1 MDFNNGRMEKDVVF
15 IDTSVFKANN
25 YFSATS
31 KINKLAELASKGR
44 ISIVLTSI
52 TKAEIIK
59 HLIRDIENARKSV
72 RKKDNEV
79 LRNIKGTDIY
89 FSTLDSLD
97 VEKTAIEMVNTFI
110 ERSGAY
116 VIGLEYCKDIDGI
129 FKKYF
134 KQEFPFSEKK
144 QKEFPDAF
152 ALTALEGYNRSRQ
165 YKVIVLSNDSD
176 MQNYESDELI
186 AVDYKKYISEKMSED
201 LDLTAL
207 YTELSGNYDRL
218 KEQLESEIEVYLDD
232 ESLYYDRIE
241 NGDIHYIYVN
251 DVRVDF
257 NADDVYICESNDET
271 IEFELEIRVDYKVGI
286 SYDDY
291 TNATYDNEDKEWY
304 GAEYTIEDFDETGN
318 TVVRMKFDKQS
329 KEIEIIEADYADLL

>member
-1 MDFNNGRMEKDVVF
+1 MNNVRMEKDVVF

-59 HLIRDIENARKSV
+59 HLMRDIENARKSV

-79 LRNIKGTDIY
+79 LRNIKGTDEY
-89 FSTLDSLD
+89 FSALDSLD
-97 VEKTAIEMVNTFI
+97 AEKTATEMVKTFI
-110 ERSGAY
+110 TRSGAY
-116 VIGLEYCKDIDGI
+116 VIGLDYCKDIDGI

-152 ALTALEGYNRSRQ
+152 ALAALEGYNRSRQ
-165 YKVIVLSNDSD
+165 FKMIVLSTDPD
-176 MQNYESDELI
+176 MQNYESEELL
-186 AVDYKKYISEKMSED
+186 AVDFKKYISDKMSED
-201 LDLTAL
+201 VDLSAL
-207 YTELSGNYDRL
+207 YKELSGNSDRL
-218 KEQLESEIEVYLDD
+218 KGKLESEIEEYLDD

-241 NGDIHYIYVN
+241 NGDIHYISVGE
-251 DVRVDF
+251 VRVGF
-257 NADDVYICESNDET
+257 NADDVYINESNDET
-271 IEFELEIRVDYKVGI
+271 IEFELEIHVDFKVGI
-286 SYDDY
+286 TYDDY

-304 GAEYTIEDFDETGN
+304 GAEYTSEDFIESGSTI
-318 TVVRMKFDKQS
+318 VCLKFDKKS
-329 KEIEIIEADYADLL
+329 KNIEIVEADYADLL

>member
-1 MDFNNGRMEKDVVF
+1 MEKDVVF

-59 HLIRDIENARKSV
+59 HLTKDIENARKSV

-79 LRNIKGTDIY
+79 LRNIKGTDDY
-89 FSTLDSLD
+89 FFALDNIEA
-97 VEKTAIEMVNTFI
+97 EKTAIEMVNTFVK
-110 ERSGAY
+110 RSGAY
-116 VIGLEYCKDIDGI
+116 VIGLEYCKDIEGI

-152 ALTALEGYNRSRQ
+152 ALAAIEGYNRSRQ
-165 YKVIVLSNDSD
+165 YKMVVLSTDPD
-176 MQNYESDELI
+176 MQNYESDKLY
-186 AVDYKKYISEKMSED
+186 AVDFKKYISEKMSED
-201 LDLTAL
+201 VDMSSL
-207 YTELSGNYDRL
+207 YEELSGNSDRL
-218 KEQLESEIEVYLDD
+218 KDKLESEILDYLDD
-232 ESLYYDRIE
+232 VSLYYDKIQ
-241 NGDIHYIYVN
+241 NGDIHYVSVY

-257 NADDVYICESNDET
+257 NADDVYINESNDET
-271 IEFELEIRVDYKVGI
+271 IEFELEIHVNYRVGI

-304 GAEYTIEDFDETGN
+304 GTEETLEDFDETGS
-318 TVVRMKFDKQS
+318 TVVCMKFDKQS
-329 KEIEIIEADYADLL
+329 KEIEITKADYADLL

>member
-1 MDFNNGRMEKDVVF
+1 MEKDVVF

-25 YFSATS
+25 YFSTTS

-59 HLIRDIENARKSV
+59 HLTRDIENARKSV

-79 LRNIKGTDIY
+79 LRNIMGTDEY
-89 FSTLDSLD
+89 FSVLDSLD
-97 VEKTAIEMVNTFI
+97 AEQTATEMVKKFI
-110 ERSGAY
+110 TRSGAY
-116 VIGLEYCKDIDGI
+116 VIGLEYCKDIEGI
-129 FKKYF
+129 FRKYF

-152 ALTALEGYNRSRQ
+152 ALAALEEYNRSSQ
-165 YKVIVLSNDSD
+165 FKMIVLSTDPD

-186 AVDYKKYISEKMSED
+186 AIDYKKYISDKMSED
-201 LDLTAL
+201 VDLSAL
-207 YTELSGNYDRL
+207 YSELSSNADRL
-218 KEQLESEIEVYLDD
+218 KEEMKSEIEEFLDD
-232 ESLYYDRIE
+232 ESLYYDRVE
-241 NGDIHYIYVN
+241 NGDIHYISIG

-257 NADDVYICESNDET
+257 NADEVYINESSDES
-271 IEFELEIRVDYKVGI
+271 IEFEMEIHVDYKVSI

-291 TNATYDNEDKEWY
+291 TNAIYDNEDKEWY
-304 GAEYTIEDFDETGN
+304 GDEFTTEDFIESGS
-318 TVVRMKFDKQS
+318 TVVNLKFDKQS
-329 KEIEIIEADYADLL
+329 KSIEIMEADYADLL

>member
-1 MDFNNGRMEKDVVF
+1 MEKDVVF

-59 HLIRDIENARKSV
+59 HLTKDIENARKSV

-79 LRNIKGTDIY
+79 LRNIKGTDDY
-89 FSTLDSLD
+89 FFALDNID
-97 VEKTAIEMVNTFI
+97 AEKTAIEMVNTFVK
-110 ERSGAY
+110 RSGAY
-116 VIGLEYCKDIDGI
+116 VIGLEYCKDIEGI

-152 ALTALEGYNRSRQ
+152 ALAALEGYNRSRQ
-165 YKVIVLSNDSD
+165 YKMVVLSTDPD
-176 MQNYESDELI
+176 MQNYESDELY
-186 AVDYKKYISEKMSED
+186 AVDFKKYISEKMSED
-201 LDLTAL
+201 VDLSSL
-207 YTELSGNYDRL
+207 YEELSGNSDRI
-218 KEQLESEIEVYLDD
+218 KDKLESEILDYLDD
-232 ESLYYDRIE
+232 VSLYYDKIQ
-241 NGDIHYIYVN
+241 NGDIHYVSVY

-257 NADDVYICESNDET
+257 NADDVYINESNDET
-271 IEFELEIRVDYKVGI
+271 IEFELEIHVNYRVGI

-304 GAEYTIEDFDETGN
+304 GTEDTHEDFEETGS
-318 TVVRMKFDKQS
+318 TVVCMKFDKQS
-329 KEIEIIEADYADLL
+329 KEIEITEADYADLL

>member
-1 MDFNNGRMEKDVVF
+1 MEKDVVF

-25 YFSATS
+25 YFSVTS

-52 TKAEIIK
+52 TTAEIIK
-59 HLIRDIENARKSV
+59 HLIKDLENARRSV

-79 LRNIKGTDIY
+79 LRNIKTTDKY

-97 VEKTAIEMVNTFI
+97 IEKTAIEMVNTFVK
-110 ERSGAY
+110 RSGAY
-116 VIGLEYCKDIDGI
+116 VIGLDYCKDIEGI

-152 ALTALEGYNRSRQ
+152 TLAALEGYNRSRH
-165 YKVIVLSNDSD
+165 YKIIVLSTDPD
-176 MQNYESDELI
+176 MQNYESDELF
-186 AVDYKKYISEKMSED
+186 AVDFKKYISEKMSED
-201 LDLTAL
+201 VDLSAL
-207 YTELSGNYDRL
+207 YTELSGNSDWL
-218 KEQLESEIEVYLDD
+218 KEQLESEIEEYLDD

-241 NGDIHYIYVN
+241 NGDIHYISVGE
-251 DVRVDF
+251 VRVDF
-257 NADDVYICESNDET
+257 NADDVYINESNNKT
-271 IEFELEIRVDYKVGI
+271 IDFELEIHVNYRIGI

-304 GAEYTIEDFDETGN
+304 GAEYTTEDFIESGSTI
-318 TVVRMKFDKQS
+318 VCMKFDKQS
-329 KEIEIIEADYADLL
+329 KVIEITEADYADLLLYG

>member
-1 MDFNNGRMEKDVVF
+1 MEKDVVF

-59 HLIRDIENARKSV
+59 HLTKDIENARKSV

-79 LRNIKGTDIY
+79 LRNIKGTDDY
-89 FSTLDSLD
+89 FFALDNIEA
-97 VEKTAIEMVNTFI
+97 EKTAIEMVNTFVK
-110 ERSGAY
+110 RSGAY
-116 VIGLEYCKDIDGI
+116 VIGLEYCKDIEGI

-152 ALTALEGYNRSRQ
+152 ALAAIEGYNRSRQ
-165 YKVIVLSNDSD
+165 YKMVVLSTDPD
-176 MQNYESDELI
+176 MQNYESDKLY
-186 AVDYKKYISEKMSED
+186 AVDFKKYISEKMSED
-201 LDLTAL
+201 VDMSSL
-207 YTELSGNYDRL
+207 YEELSGNSDRL
-218 KEQLESEIEVYLDD
+218 KDKLESEILDYLDD
-232 ESLYYDRIE
+232 VSLYYDKIQ
-241 NGDIHYIYVN
+241 NGDIHYVSVY

-257 NADDVYICESNDET
+257 NADDVYINESNDET
-271 IEFELEIRVDYKVGI
+271 IEFELEIHVNYRVGI

-304 GAEYTIEDFDETGN
+304 GTEDTHEDFDETGS
-318 TVVRMKFDKQS
+318 TVVCMKFDKQS
-329 KEIEIIEADYADLL
+329 KEIEITEADYADLL

>member
-1 MDFNNGRMEKDVVF
+1 MEKDVVF

-31 KINKLAELASKGR
+31 KIIKLAELASKGR

-59 HLIRDIENARKSV
+59 HLTKDIENARKSV

-79 LRNIKGTDIY
+79 LRNIKGTDDY
-89 FSTLDSLD
+89 FSALDNID
-97 VEKTAIEMVNTFI
+97 AEKTAIEMVNSFVK
-110 ERSGAY
+110 RSGAY
-116 VIGLEYCKDIDGI
+116 VIGLEYCKDIEDI

-152 ALTALEGYNRSRQ
+152 ALAALEGYNRSRQ
-165 YKVIVLSNDSD
+165 YKMVVLSTDPD
-176 MQNYESDELI
+176 MQNYESDELY
-186 AVDYKKYISEKMSED
+186 AEDFKKYISEEMSED
-201 LDLTAL
+201 VDLSSL
-207 YTELSGNYDRL
+207 YEELSGNSDRL
-218 KEQLESEIEVYLDD
+218 KDKLESEIVDYLDD
-232 ESLYYDRIE
+232 VSLYYDKIQ
-241 NGDIHYIYVN
+241 NGDIHYVSVY
-251 DVRVDF
+251 DVRVNF
-257 NADDVYICESNDET
+257 NADDVYINESNDET
-271 IEFELEIRVDYKVGI
+271 IEFELEIHVNYRVGI

-304 GAEYTIEDFDETGN
+304 GTEETHEDFDESGS
-318 TVVRMKFDKQS
+318 TVVCMKFDKQS
-329 KEIEIIEADYADLL
+329 KEIEITDADYADLL

>member
-1 MDFNNGRMEKDVVF
+1 MEKDVVF

-59 HLIRDIENARKSV
+59 HLTKDIENARKSV

-79 LRNIKGTDIY
+79 LRNIKGTDDY
-89 FSTLDSLD
+89 FFALDNID
-97 VEKTAIEMVNTFI
+97 AEKTAIEMVNTFVK
-110 ERSGAY
+110 RSGAY
-116 VIGLEYCKDIDGI
+116 VIGLEYCKDIEGI

-152 ALTALEGYNRSRQ
+152 ALAALEGYNRSRQ
-165 YKVIVLSNDSD
+165 YKMVVLSTDPD
-176 MQNYESDELI
+176 MQNYESDELY
-186 AVDYKKYISEKMSED
+186 AVDFKKYISEKMSED
-201 LDLTAL
+201 VDLSSL
-207 YTELSGNYDRL
+207 YEELSGNSDRI
-218 KEQLESEIEVYLDD
+218 KDKLESEILDYLDD
-232 ESLYYDRIE
+232 VSLYYDKIQ
-241 NGDIHYIYVN
+241 NGDIHYVSVY

-257 NADDVYICESNDET
+257 NADDVYINESNDET
-271 IEFELEIRVDYKVGI
+271 IEFELEIHVNYRVGI

-304 GAEYTIEDFDETGN
+304 GTEDTHEDFEETGS
-318 TVVRMKFDKQS
+318 TVVCMKFDKQS
-329 KEIEIIEADYADLL
+329 KEIEITEAVYADLL

>member
-1 MDFNNGRMEKDVVF
+1 MEKDVVF

-59 HLIRDIENARKSV
+59 HLTRDIENARKSV
-72 RKKDNEV
+72 RKKDNDV
-79 LRNIKGTDIY
+79 LRNIKGTDDY
-89 FSTLDSLD
+89 FSALDNID
-97 VEKTAIEMVNTFI
+97 AEKTAIEMVNAFVK
-110 ERSGAY
+110 RSGAY
-116 VIGLEYCKDIDGI
+116 VIGLEYCKDIEDI
-129 FKKYF
+129 FRRYF

-152 ALTALEGYNRSRQ
+152 ALAALEGYNRSRQ
-165 YKVIVLSNDSD
+165 YKMVVLSTDPD
-176 MQNYESDELI
+176 MQNYESDELY
-186 AVDYKKYISEKMSED
+186 AVDFKKYISEKMSED
-201 LDLTAL
+201 VDLSSL
-207 YTELSGNYDRL
+207 YEELSGNSDRL
-218 KEQLESEIEVYLDD
+218 KDKLESEILDYLDD
-232 ESLYYDRIE
+232 MSLYYDKIQ
-241 NGDIHYIYVN
+241 NGDIHYVSVY

-257 NADDVYICESNDET
+257 NADDVYINESNDET
-271 IEFELEIRVDYKVGI
+271 IEFELEIHVNYRVGI

-304 GAEYTIEDFDETGN
+304 GTEDTHEDFDESGS
-318 TVVRMKFDKQS
+318 TVVCMKFDKQS
-329 KEIEIIEADYADLL
+329 KEIEITEADYADLL

>member
-1 MDFNNGRMEKDVVF
+1 MEKDVVF

-59 HLIRDIENARKSV
+59 HLTKDIENARKSV

-79 LRNIKGTDIY
+79 LRNIKGTDDY
-89 FSTLDSLD
+89 FFALDNID
-97 VEKTAIEMVNTFI
+97 AEKTAIEMVNTFVK
-110 ERSGAY
+110 RSGAY
-116 VIGLEYCKDIDGI
+116 VIGLEYCKDIEGI

-152 ALTALEGYNRSRQ
+152 ALAAIEGYNRSRQ
-165 YKVIVLSNDSD
+165 YKMVVLSTDPD
-176 MQNYESDELI
+176 MQNYESDKLY
-186 AVDYKKYISEKMSED
+186 AVDFKKYISEKMSED
-201 LDLTAL
+201 VDMSSL
-207 YTELSGNYDRL
+207 YEELSGNSDRL
-218 KEQLESEIEVYLDD
+218 KDKLESEILDYLDD
-232 ESLYYDRIE
+232 VSLYYDKIQ
-241 NGDIHYIYVN
+241 NGDIHYVSVY

-257 NADDVYICESNDET
+257 NADDVYINESNDET
-271 IEFELEIRVDYKVGI
+271 IEFELEIHVNYRVGI

-304 GAEYTIEDFDETGN
+304 GTEETLEDFDETGS
-318 TVVRMKFDKQS
+318 TVVCMKFDKQS
-329 KEIEIIEADYADLL
+329 KEIEITEADYADLL

>member
-1 MDFNNGRMEKDVVF
+1 MEKDVVF

-59 HLIRDIENARKSV
+59 HLTKDIENARKSV

-79 LRNIKGTDIY
+79 LRNIKGTDDY
-89 FSTLDSLD
+89 FFALDNID
-97 VEKTAIEMVNTFI
+97 AEKTAIEMVNTFVK
-110 ERSGAY
+110 RSGAY
-116 VIGLEYCKDIDGI
+116 VIGLEYCKDIEGI

-152 ALTALEGYNRSRQ
+152 ALAAIEGYNRSRQ
-165 YKVIVLSNDSD
+165 YKMVVLSTDPD
-176 MQNYESDELI
+176 MQNYESDELY
-186 AVDYKKYISEKMSED
+186 AVDFKKYISEKMSED
-201 LDLTAL
+201 VDLSSL
-207 YTELSGNYDRL
+207 YEELSGNSDRL
-218 KEQLESEIEVYLDD
+218 KDKLESEILDYLDD
-232 ESLYYDRIE
+232 MSLYYDKIQ
-241 NGDIHYIYVN
+241 NGDIHYVSVY

-257 NADDVYICESNDET
+257 NADDVYINESNDET
-271 IEFELEIRVDYKVGI
+271 IEFELEIHVNYRVGI

-304 GAEYTIEDFDETGN
+304 GTEDTHEDFDESGS
-318 TVVRMKFDKQS
+318 TVVCMKFDKQS
-329 KEIEIIEADYADLL
+329 KEIEITEADYADLL

>member
-1 MDFNNGRMEKDVVF
+1 MEKDVVF

-59 HLIRDIENARKSV
+59 HLTRDIENVRKSV
-72 RKKDNEV
+72 KKKDNEV
-79 LRNIKGTDIY
+79 LRNIKGTDEY
-89 FSTLDSLD
+89 FSALDEMD
-97 VEKTAIEMVNTFI
+97 AEKTANELVKTFI
-110 ERSGAY
+110 QRIGAY
-116 VIGLEYCKDIDGI
+116 VIGLEYCKDIEGI
-129 FKKYF
+129 FRKYF

-152 ALTALEGYNRSRQ
+152 ALAALEGYNHRSR
-165 YKVIVLSNDSD
+165 YKMIVLSTDSD
-176 MQNYESDELI
+176 MQNYESDELY

-201 LDLTAL
+201 VDLSAL
-207 YTELSGNYDRL
+207 YTELSSNSERL
-218 KEQLESEIEVYLDD
+218 KDELKNEIEEFLDD
-232 ESLYYDRIE
+232 QSLYYDRVE
-241 NGDIHYIYVN
+241 NGDIHYISVS
-251 DVRVDF
+251 DVCVDF
-257 NADDVYICESNDET
+257 NADEVYINESNDET
-271 IEFELEIRVDYKVGI
+271 IEFELEIHVSYRVSI

-304 GAEYTIEDFDETGN
+304 GAEFTTEYFEESGR
-318 TVVRMKFDKQS
+318 TVVSMRFDKQS
-329 KEIEIIEADYADLL
+329 KDIEIIEADYGDLL

>member
-1 MDFNNGRMEKDVVF
+1 MEKDVVF

-59 HLIRDIENARKSV
+59 HLTRDIENARKSV
-72 RKKDNEV
+72 RKKDNDV
-79 LRNIKGTDIY
+79 LRNIKGTDDY
-89 FSTLDSLD
+89 FSALDNID
-97 VEKTAIEMVNTFI
+97 AEKTAIEMVNAFVK
-110 ERSGAY
+110 RSEAY
-116 VIGLEYCKDIDGI
+116 VIGLEYCKDIEGI

-152 ALTALEGYNRSRQ
+152 SLAALEGYNRSRQ
-165 YKVIVLSNDSD
+165 YKMVVLSTDPD
-176 MQNYESDELI
+176 MQNYESDELY
-186 AVDYKKYISEKMSED
+186 AVDFKKYISEKMSED
-201 LDLTAL
+201 VDLSSL
-207 YTELSGNYDRL
+207 YEELNGNSDRL
-218 KEQLESEIEVYLDD
+218 KDKLESEILDYLDD
-232 ESLYYDRIE
+232 VSLYYDKIQ
-241 NGDIHYIYVN
+241 NGDIHYVSVY

-257 NADDVYICESNDET
+257 NADDVYINESNDET
-271 IEFELEIRVDYKVGI
+271 IVFELEIHVNYRVGI

-304 GAEYTIEDFDETGN
+304 GTEDTHEDFDESGS
-318 TVVRMKFDKQS
+318 TVVCMKFDKQS
-329 KEIEIIEADYADLL
+329 KEIEITEADYADLL